1 MSDLLNGQIVSNKSN
16 DDLENRKRIMAAV
29 NPVPIRDIS
38 ILTLAIENVFRKLIR
53 MLIGK
58 MSLKK
63 LQEMIQIIFV
73 EEVEAKLKQ
82 ETPGKNV
89 ALGDIALQTGVDTR
103 TIKKIKTHIALSK
116 PIHQDDDF
124 LGGFM
129 PLFKVFD
136 LWMNDPR
143 FFDVKS
149 RKPRK
154 LKMEGPGASFS
165 ELVRMSVQS
174 RGLTTQAVLKRLK
187 DIDVVDEDPA
197 TGLLMLKQED
207 NVFISK
213 NDLDLLDVGFTAIG
227 NLASTISHN
236 IQNNTSEDA
245 KFFQRGSWDYQ
256 FSPDKIDDVRRI
268 IHKYL
273 TKIDIKSRELIAS
286 LAESESKKGQLTAG
300 ISMFY
305 FEEESQS

>member
-1 MSDLLNGQIVSNKSN
+1 
-16 DDLENRKRIMAAV
+16 MAT
-29 NPVPIRDIS
+29 PIDPALHDVA
-38 ILTLAIENVFRKLIR
+38 ILTRAVEKVFRKLIR

-73 EEVEAKLKQ
+73 EEAEEKLKL
-82 ETPGKNV
+82 EAPGKSV

-103 TIKKIKTHIALSK
+103 TIKKIRTYIAISN
-116 PIHQDDDF
+116 PIYQDGTF
-124 LGGFM
+124 LDGFM

-136 LWMNDPR
+136 LWMNDER
-143 FFDVKS
+143 YYDAGTG
-149 RKPRK
+149 KPRK
-154 LKMEGPGASFS
+154 LHIEGEGATFS
-165 ELVRMSVQS
+165 ELVKTAIQS

-187 DIDVVDEDPA
+187 EIDVVDVD
-197 TGLLMLKQED
+197 TNFGTVVLRQED

-236 IQNNTSEDA
+236 IQNNLDED
-245 KFFQRGSWDYQ
+245 KKYFQRGSWNYQ
-256 FSPDKIDDVRRI
+256 FDPGKMDEVRKV

-273 TKIDIKSRELIAS
+273 RETDTKSRDLITS
-286 LAESESKKGQLTAG
+286 LAETQSRKGQFTAG

-305 FEEESQS
+305 FEEDPLD

>member
-1 MSDLLNGQIVSNKSN
+1 
-16 DDLENRKRIMAAV
+16 MAASTK
-29 NPVPIRDIS
+29 PALRDVA
-38 ILTLAIENVFRKLIR
+38 ILTRAVENVFRKLIR

-73 EEVEAKLKQ
+73 EEAEAKLRQ
-82 ETPGKNV
+82 EAPGKSV

-103 TIKKIKTHIALSK
+103 TIKKIRTYIALSN
-116 PIHQDDDF
+116 PIHQDDVF
-124 LGGFM
+124 LDGFM

-136 LWMNDPR
+136 LWMNDEK

-149 RKPRK
+149 GKPRK
-154 LKMEGPGASFS
+154 LEIEGEGASFS
-165 ELVRMSVQS
+165 VLVKMAIQS

-187 DIDVVDEDPA
+187 EIDVVDEDPA
-197 TGLLMLKQED
+197 SGTVVLKQED

-213 NDLDLLDVGFTAIG
+213 DDLDLLDVGFTAIG

-236 IQNNTSEDA
+236 IQNHLDEDA
-245 KFFQRGSWDYQ
+245 KYFQRGSWDYQ
-256 FSPDKIDDVRRI
+256 FDPDKIDRVRKM

-273 TKIDIKSRELIAS
+273 RKTDIKSRDLILS
-286 LAESESKKGQLTAG
+286 LAETNSQKGQITAG

-305 FEEESQS
+305 FEEDPLA